1 MSRKNESEA
10 VVVLTTTADDESA
23 RTLARS
29 LVEERLAA
37 CVTRVPVRSTY
48 RWERICEDEE
58 VLLVIKTARERA
70 SELER
75 RILELHPYECPE
87 VVVLAPEHVE
97 ASYLAWLL
105 AASTLQSK

>member
-1 MSRKNESEA
+1 MSRKNDGEA

-48 RWERICEDEE
+48 RWEKICEDEE

-75 RILELHPYECPE
+75 RVLELHPYECPE
-87 VVVLAPEHVE
+87 LVVLTPEHVE
-97 ASYLAWLL
+97 ASYLAWLI
-105 AASTLQSK
+105 AASTPGRD